1 MSSYQALSLML
12 QFGRYTLSL
21 ISLIV
26 LITKDKKKRK

>member
-12 QFGRYTLSL
+12 QFGLYTLSL